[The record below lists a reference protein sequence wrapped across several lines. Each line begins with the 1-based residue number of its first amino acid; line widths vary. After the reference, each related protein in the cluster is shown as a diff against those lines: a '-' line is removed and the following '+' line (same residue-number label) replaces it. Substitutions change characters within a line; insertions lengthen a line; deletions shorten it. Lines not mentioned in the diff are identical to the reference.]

1 LIVAPDLKTKTRL
14 TIHNEGREVIRK
26 VIQIFNE
33 EMPSGNLKCHTENS
47 NACAT
52 TVTRIYE
59 ATIHLL
65 RKLMCKPSQK
75 RLKSPVERNA
85 NPVLK

>member
-1 LIVAPDLKTKTRL
+1 LTVASDSKTETRL
-14 TIHNEGREVIRK
+14 THNEGRDVIRK

-33 EMPSGNLKCHTENS
+33 EMPSGNLKCHAENS
-47 NACAT
+47 DACAT

-65 RKLMCKPSQK
+65 RKLMWQALSEKTSRQW
-75 RLKSPVERNA
+75 REMQA
-85 NPVLK
+85 QF